1 MRAGAA
7 STASEAEEAAASA
20 TTVVSAGALVA
31 TASTDCEAAF
41 LARGLDALTALAS
54 PDACTGASSL
64 EGTGVAEDFSVDL
77 DALTMLAIIL
87 YYYVLLLSNLPI
99 NILYYIFIV
108 RPRSIVSCKI
118 K

>member
-7 STASEAEEAAASA
+7 STASEAEEAAESV
-20 TTVVSAGALVA
+20 TTAGASTGALETA
-31 TASTDCEAAF
+31 AASTTAF

>member
-1 MRAGAA
+1 
-7 STASEAEEAAASA
+7 
-20 TTVVSAGALVA
+20 
-31 TASTDCEAAF
+31 
-41 LARGLDALTALAS
+41 
-54 PDACTGASSL
+54 
-64 EGTGVAEDFSVDL
+64 VDL